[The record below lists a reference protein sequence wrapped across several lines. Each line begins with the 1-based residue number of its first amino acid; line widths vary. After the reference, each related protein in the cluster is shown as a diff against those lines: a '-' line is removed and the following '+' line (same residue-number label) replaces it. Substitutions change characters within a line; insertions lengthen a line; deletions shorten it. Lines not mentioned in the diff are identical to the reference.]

1 MTDIDPVRVIPRKLI
16 IGAVAALVITTAG
29 GAGVATAASASPT
42 PAPSETAAPTETPP
56 PSEAPTAVPPS
67 ATAPAE
73 PPKRARLRA
82 MGGIRSEVVVPKAGG
97 GYQTIATH
105 TGEVTAA
112 DADSIT
118 VKSEDGFSREYAVTD
133 TTRVNA
139 GREGISGVKNGDT
152 VHVTAT
158 VEGDSATA
166 QQVTDLTRPEA
177 GPVPL
182 PGHFKTLPG
191 IMPPDFAVKKR
202 LPEGE

>member
-42 PAPSETAAPTETPP
+42 PAPSDSATPTETP
-56 PSEAPTAVPPS
+56 APTDDPTAQPPS
-67 ATAPAE
+67 AAPE
-73 PPKRARLRA
+73 PPKRAHLRA
-82 MGGIRSEVVVPKAGG
+82 MSGIRSEVVVPKAGG
-97 GYQTIATH
+97 GYQTVATH
-105 TGEVTAA
+105 TGEVTAT

-118 VKSEDGFSREYAVTD
+118 VKSEDGFSREYAVND
-133 TTRVNA
+133 TTRVSA
-139 GREGISGVKNGDT
+139 GREGLGGVKNGDT

-177 GPVPL
+177 GPETL
-182 PGHFKTLPG
+182 PGHFKVLPG
-191 IMPPDFAVKKR
+191 IMPPDIAIKKR
-202 LPEGE
+202 LPERD